1 MKAAIYTRGIEEEHK
16 LYFKQLILSLQKN
29 NFEIICHSQIASTTQ
44 YISELG
50 QVTYF
55 DKTNKLPLDT
65 NFFIT
70 LGGDGT
76 ILDAVTYIG
85 ESEIPL
91 IGINFGRLGFLAA
104 TSKEHIEYLVQS
116 LVQHT
121 FTVENRSLIYATAS
135 NPIFGDAPFALNEL
149 TIHKT
154 DVSPMI
160 KIHTYL
166 NGEFLNTYWADG
178 LIISTPTGSTGYN
191 LSCNGPIIFPHNNA
205 FAITCT

>member
-1 MKAAIYTRGIEEEHK
+1 MKVAIYTRGIEAEHK
-16 LYFKQLILSLQKN
+16 LYFKQLILCLQKY
-29 NFEIICHSQIASTTQ
+29 NFDIICHSHIASTTQ

-50 QVTYF
+50 DVTYF
-55 DKTNKLPLDT
+55 DKTKKLPLDT

-104 TSKEHIEYLVQS
+104 TSKEHIEHLVQS

-121 FTVENRSLIYATAS
+121 FTIENRSLIYVAAS
-135 NPIFGDAPFALNEL
+135 NPSFW
-149 TIHKT
+149 
-154 DVSPMI
+154 
-160 KIHTYL
+160 
-166 NGEFLNTYWADG
+166 FL
-178 LIISTPTGSTGYN
+178 LPTKLCPT
-191 LSCNGPIIFPHNNA
+191 
-205 FAITCT
+205 